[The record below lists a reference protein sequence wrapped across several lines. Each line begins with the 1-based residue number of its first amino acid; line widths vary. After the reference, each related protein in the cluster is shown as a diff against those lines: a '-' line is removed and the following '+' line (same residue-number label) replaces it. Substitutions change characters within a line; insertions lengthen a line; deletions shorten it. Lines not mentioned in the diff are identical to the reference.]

1 MSQNNL
7 EKNLNADE
15 MTDQTEEKKQADQT
29 VTLAANLMA
38 LARDVMIIHLRFFAV
53 AVYALM
59 PTPRQGLEGAST
71 DGKYLYYDPVWLIRR
86 TGKEPAFPLRLY
98 LHCLLHLIF
107 FHGYGYDKI
116 KHRKIWDLAVDLA
129 VENVIAQLS
138 LPEAQLA
145 KDAQLAGEIEA
156 LKEAMN
162 PPLLEDYAHR
172 TRWEQSERSMA
183 GRGGQM
189 SFTAENIYEFLLR
202 EKTASGV
209 DADDNTERNMGSS
222 ASISKSDVDGNRPA
236 EPGSA
241 DQKTAGLKAFDCWF
255 SDRDRIRRLQV
266 LSHMDEHVSWE
277 ARTEVVPNMEA
288 FRKIAERVKADL
300 KSFSKAKSGGESLLL
315 NLSMATRQRADYAQ
329 VLSAFAVYAED
340 MKVSE
345 DEFDYIFYTYGL
357 REYGNMPLIEP
368 LEYTDEKKIRDFVIV
383 IDTSASCRK
392 GLVEDFLKKTVQIL
406 GNMGCFFTK
415 VNIHL
420 LQCDDQVRSDTV
432 ITDLGN
438 IDELLEKMEIRGLG
452 ATDFRPAFAYV
463 DKLIEEKKLTNLRG
477 LIYFTDGYGVYPE
490 AEPAYKS
497 LIVFTRED
505 ESRPAVP
512 VWAAKVVLE

>member
-86 TGKEPAFPLRLY
+86 TGKELAFPLRLY

-129 VENVIAQLS
+129 VENVIADLS
-138 LPEAQLA
+138 LPDARLA
-145 KDAQLAGEIEA
+145 KDTQLAAEIEA

-189 SFTAENIYEFLLR
+189 SFTAENIYEFLLNDV
-202 EKTASGV
+202 AVGCDGADC
-209 DADDNTERNMGSS
+209 DADENFLEKPESTDR
-222 ASISKSDVDGNRPA
+222 
-236 EPGSA
+236 
-241 DQKTAGLKAFDCWF
+241 QTAGLKSAGCRFG
-255 SDRDRIRRLQV
+255 DRDRIHRLQV
-266 LSHMDEHVSWE
+266 LSHMDEHISWE
-277 ARTEVVPNMEA
+277 VRTEVVPNMEA
-288 FRKIAERVKADL
+288 FRRIAERVKADL
-300 KSFSKAKSGGESLLL
+300 KSFSKTKSGGESLLL

-329 VLSAFAVYAED
+329 VLATFAVYAED

-406 GNMGCFFTK
+406 GNMGSFFTK

-497 LIVFTRED
+497 LFVFTRED

>member
-1 MSQNNL
+1 MNQKNI
-7 EKNLNADE
+7 EDNLNAEE
-15 MTDQTEEKKQADQT
+15 MADQNDGKIQTDQTM
-29 VTLAANLMA
+29 TLAADLMA
-38 LARDVMIIHLRFFAV
+38 LARDAIIIHLRFFAV
-53 AVYALM
+53 AVHALVPM
-59 PTPRQGLEGAST
+59 PRRGLEGAST
-71 DGKYLYYDPVWLIRR
+71 DGKSLFYDPVWLVNH
-86 TGKEPAFPLRLY
+86 TGREHAFPLRLY

-129 VENVIAQLS
+129 VENVIADLS
-138 LPEAQLA
+138 LPDARLA
-145 KDAQLAGEIEA
+145 KDKQLTGEIEA

-162 PPLLEDYAHR
+162 PPILEDYAHR
-172 TRWEQSERSMA
+172 TRWEQSERSLS
-183 GRGGQM
+183 GRGGRM
-189 SFTAENIYEFLLR
+189 SFTAENIYEFLLDNMAVR
-202 EKTASGV
+202 NNN
-209 DADDNTERNMGSS
+209 ADGNEDGSS
-222 ASISKSDVDGNRPA
+222 VNNADSNASDTDGRRLAELGPA
-236 EPGSA
+236 
-241 DQKTAGLKAFDCWF
+241 DRKTTGLKAFDCWF
-255 SDRDRIRRLQV
+255 SDRDRIHRLQV

-277 ARTEVVPNMEA
+277 VRTEVVPNMEA

-357 REYGNMPLIEP
+357 REYGNLPLIEP

-406 GNMGCFFTK
+406 GNMGSFFTK

-420 LQCDDQVRSDTV
+420 LQCDEQVRSDTV
-432 ITDLGN
+432 ITDLRS

-452 ATDFRPAFAYV
+452 ATDFRPAFTYV
-463 DKLIEEKKLTNLRG
+463 NKLIEEKRLTNLRG

-490 AEPAYKS
+490 AEPPYKS
-497 LIVFTRED
+497 LFVFTRED